1 MLTRPS
7 RPLFFSR
14 VLAFLIVL
22 GLSATATADP
32 KINQA
37 KSSFRQGQRHFQ
49 AQKFTKA
56 LAAFE
61 TAYSHVALAG
71 FLFNIGQCH
80 MELENYEKAASYF
93 KLYIEKKPDAAS
105 RPIAER
111 RLKEALR
118 YLGEDYTIK
127 PPPPPSR
134 PSPRKAPRKTRP
146 SPPPIPKPV
155 PEPDLA
161 PSPKEAPKP
170 APTLQPTPTPAAGRT
185 QESRPSEGLA
195 KDITEPLP
203 APPVPLTEQGWFRWA
218 AGSAIVVTVGVGAF
232 LLTTSR
238 KDPVMLLPS
247 GTLGTVDQR

>member
-61 TAYSHVALAG
+61 KAYSHVALAG

-93 KLYIEKKPDAAS
+93 KLYIEKACSLNLLSSEIMDSYDLEILSESLIPDRDMKP
-105 RPIAER
+105 
-111 RLKEALR
+111 
-118 YLGEDYTIK
+118 
-127 PPPPPSR
+127 
-134 PSPRKAPRKTRP
+134 
-146 SPPPIPKPV
+146 
-155 PEPDLA
+155 
-161 PSPKEAPKP
+161 
-170 APTLQPTPTPAAGRT
+170 
-185 QESRPSEGLA
+185 
-195 KDITEPLP
+195 
-203 APPVPLTEQGWFRWA
+203 
-218 AGSAIVVTVGVGAF
+218 
-232 LLTTSR
+232 
-238 KDPVMLLPS
+238 
-247 GTLGTVDQR
+247 